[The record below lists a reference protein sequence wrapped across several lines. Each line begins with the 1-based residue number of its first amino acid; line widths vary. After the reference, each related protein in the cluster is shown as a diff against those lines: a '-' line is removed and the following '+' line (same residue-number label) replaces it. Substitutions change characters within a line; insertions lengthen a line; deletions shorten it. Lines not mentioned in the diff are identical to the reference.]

1 MLSFMRFTACPFCHL
16 GIHQLI
22 SNGQAFDENF
32 IVIAVFDSSLGNLQK
47 QSKDQKAPFAI
58 LADEQGIIEPIYKGK
73 DSADHLSFERVK
85 AFASFKK

>member
-1 MLSFMRFTACPFCHL
+1 L
-16 GIHQLI
+16 
-22 SNGQAFDENF
+22 D
-32 IVIAVFDSSLGNLQK
+32 NLQK

-85 AFASFKK
+85 AFASFKKIRNL